1 MKPDYPT
8 ITKVVASLKREDWSD
23 KSIKNLLVLYGC

>member
-8 ITKVVASLKREDWSD
+8 MRKIVTSLKREDWSD
-23 KSIKNLLVLYGC
+23 KTIRNLLDFYGC

>member
-8 ITKVVASLKREDWSD
+8 MCKVVASLKRENWSD
-23 KSIKNLLVLYGC
+23 KSIRNLLVLYGC